1 MLERLIEHWLDS
13 IGERGYQPAFV
24 QMLGGEGHTVVH
36 STRHSPIEFGK
47 DVISIDAEGIPCA
60 FQLKG
65 NPSSRLTLSQ
75 WREIRV
81 QITEL
86 VEQPIAYPGVAD
98 IPHKCYLV
106 TNGEVDEEVQR
117 AIDDLNRGYERR
129 GLHANQRVIVVSRG
143 TLLSWAKKHA
153 GNYWPDD
160 FSVHEK
166 LIRMYNVD
174 GRGPPDLELFSE
186 AICQILRIP
195 QEDKKVPQTA
205 FHRSMLSAAIFV
217 TLATRNYV
225 RENNHNAI
233 VGVWTTL
240 LATYAGASERHG
252 IPLNGKFLL
261 PYEIARSV
269 VFDNLLELL
278 TEVDVKLESLR
289 GSKPTEELDVNQI
302 YLEGGAI
309 SDRLLWN
316 ARALKTLSLLA
327 ILRIEAQREPDSLKL
342 DSQQMQTIS
351 QLSKPGTTKFAI
363 WGESAVTQLFAH
375 ILAQRISDATMAPNL
390 ALYHVLQWITQS
402 ALYSEREYVPPPYH
416 SLEDCI
422 RDQVG
427 EVLGIAP
434 GNVKKDTQKRSSYM
448 SEGLLH
454 CFVRTNLKSYTK
466 SLWPDMTRLMH
477 MSYVPDSSWEY
488 CLWRSENGRN
498 ISKQHEHRKN
508 WADLQ
513 AEAASVDTPTVPPAL
528 RDDPVILLLFIIY
541 FPHRAI
547 PEVMRFLHYVICGTW
562 FMPLPRPK
570 I

>member
-47 DVISIDAEGIPCA
+47 DVISIDAGGVPCA

-65 NPSSRLTLSQ
+65 NPGTRLTLSQ
-75 WREIRV
+75 WREIRE

-86 VEQPIAYPGVAD
+86 VEQPIVYPGVAD
-98 IPHKCYLV
+98 IPHKCFLV

-117 AIDDLNRGYERR
+117 AIDDLNRSYERR
-129 GLHANQRVIVVSRG
+129 GLHPNQRVLVISRG
-143 TLLSWAKKHA
+143 TLLRWAKKHA

-174 GRGPPDLELFSE
+174 GREPPNLELFSE
-186 AICQILRIP
+186 AIAKILRIP
-195 QEDKKVPQTA
+195 PEDKKVPKAA

-225 RENNHNAI
+225 REDNHNAI

-240 LATYAGASERHG
+240 LATYAGASERHD
-252 IPLNGKFLL
+252 IPLEGKFRL
-261 PYEIARSV
+261 PYEVARSV
-269 VFDNLLELL
+269 VFDSLLEALSEVHVKRTSL
-278 TEVDVKLESLR
+278 TS
-289 GSKPTEELDVNQI
+289 SKSTEELDVNRI
-302 YLEGGAI
+302 YLEGGAL

-316 ARALKTLSLLA
+316 ARALKTLSLVA
-327 ILRIEAQREPDSLKL
+327 ILRIEAQRDPNSLEL
-342 DSQQMQTIS
+342 NSQQMQTIS
-351 QLSKPGTTKFAI
+351 QLSESGTTKFAI

-390 ALYHVLQWITQS
+390 ALYHVLRWIAQS
-402 ALYSEREYVPPPYH
+402 ALYSEREYVPTPYH
-416 SLEDCI
+416 GLEDCI
-422 RDQVG
+422 RNQVG
-427 EVLGIAP
+427 DALGLAP

-448 SEGLLH
+448 AEGLLH

-466 SLWPDMTRLMH
+466 SIWPDMTRLMH
-477 MSYVPDSSWEY
+477 MSYLPDNKWEY
-488 CLWRSENGRN
+488 CLWRSESGRN
-498 ISKQHEHRKN
+498 LSKQFEHRKN

-513 AEAASVDTPTVPPAL
+513 AEAASVNMPTVPAAL
-528 RDDPVILLLFIIY
+528 RDDPVILLIFIIY

-547 PEVMRFLHYVICGTW
+547 PEVMRHLHYVICGTW
-562 FMPLPRPK
+562 FMPFPRPE